1 MDRYRN
7 RWIGEFLKEMMS
19 APILQLPCS
28 SIRILC
34 DLRRLTDRINDR
46 DMDNSKAVGRKPC

>member
-34 DLRRLTDRINDR
+34 DLKQMTGK
-46 DMDNSKAVGRKPC
+46 MTGKMTG

>member
-1 MDRYRN
+1 MNRYRN

-34 DLRRLTDRINDR
+34 DLRRLT
-46 DMDNSKAVGRKPC
+46 G

>member
-1 MDRYRN
+1 MDRYRS

-19 APILQLPCS
+19 APILQLPSS

-34 DLRRLTDRINDR
+34 DLRRLT
-46 DMDNSKAVGRKPC
+46 G